1 MSSPVNR
8 RDLIKGIGATAL
20 AASLGG
26 PLKSAAGREELPARP
41 KRARRDPKG
50 ALAIAMWDFSWIERR
65 WPGAGY
71 EDWDQALDE
80 LVARGYNAV
89 RIDANPHLIH
99 NNPGKDYT
107 LLPHWSV
114 QDWGSPALNRIPGP
128 LAALTTFVEKCGERG
143 IKVGLST
150 WFRQDEDDVRMHITS
165 AKDHGDVWLSTL
177 EGIHDAGLM
186 DAILYVDLCNEWTG
200 DLWCPFFVNDPP
212 DAKWTGYY
220 TAKSRQWM
228 QESIGVLRA
237 RFPDVACTFSFTG
250 EVTARSIRKA
260 EYPMLDF
267 LEPHIWMVS
276 GNGGEFYREVGYAY
290 DRFDNT
296 GYANL
301 QKNGERVYRE
311 REEYWRRMLVD
322 QIRHAAAW
330 SASSGKAL
338 ITTECWGVVD
348 YKDWP
353 LLNWGWVREL
363 CELGVNEA
371 AKTGAWCAIATS
383 NFCGPQFAGMWRDID
398 WHLKLT
404 ETIRNSR
411 PVRLLRP
418 V

>member
-1 MSSPVNR
+1 MNR
-8 RDLIKGIGATAL
+8 RDVIKGLGATAL
-20 AASLGG
+20 TASLGG
-26 PLKSAAGREELPARP
+26 SIGSASGTGPLPTTPRQALK
-41 KRARRDPKG
+41 DPRG
-50 ALAIAMWDFSWIERR
+50 ALAITMWDFSWIERR

-71 EDWDQALDE
+71 ENWDQALDE
-80 LVARGYNAV
+80 LALRGYNAV

-99 NNPGKDYT
+99 ADPRKAYT

-114 QDWGSPALNRIPGP
+114 QDWGSPAVNRIESP
-128 LAALTTFVEKCGERG
+128 LAALTAFIEKCGERG
-143 IKVGLST
+143 IMVGLST
-150 WFRQDEDDVRMHITS
+150 WFRQDEDDVRMKIVS
-165 AKDHGDVWLSTL
+165 AEDLGEVWLATL
-177 EGIHDAGLM
+177 EGIHSSGLM

-212 DAKWTGYY
+212 EAKWSGWH

-228 QESIGVLRA
+228 QDSIGVLRA
-237 RFPDVACTFSFTG
+237 RFPDLAYTFSFTG
-250 EVTARSIRKA
+250 EVNGESAGKA

-290 DRFDNT
+290 DRFENT

-301 QKNGERVYRE
+301 QMNGERVYRE
-311 REEYWRRMLVD
+311 REEYWRQMLIG

-330 SASSGKAL
+330 SSLSGKAL

-353 LLNWGWVREL
+353 LLEWDWVCEL
-363 CELGVNEA
+363 CELGVSEA
-371 AKTGAWCAIATS
+371 ARTGAWSAIATS
-383 NFCGPQFAGMWRDID
+383 NFCGPQFTGMWRDID
-398 WHLKLT
+398 WHLRLT

-411 PVRLLRP
+411 PVRRLKS